1 MQRRSLLL
9 ISPRELR
16 WVEETLPPPGPGEI
30 LVATRTGAIS
40 LGTELP
46 HFRGDSRGS
55 RPDTYPRMT
64 GYENV
69 SIVRACGAGVDQL
82 RPGDRIVCTYGHRTH
97 AVIPAHRAVAVPEDL
112 GDDLAIL
119 NILGGDVATGIA
131 RLGTPPPS
139 SVLVTGAGTIG
150 LLVVFV
156 LKALG
161 VPEVDVVEPEAARC
175 DLALALGA
183 RRALAPD
190 EVGPPAERYDAGVE
204 CSSRAAACTLL
215 QQQLRHGGRIVV
227 VADGNLEPL
236 VLDSAFHERELTI
249 CGTSDCPDY
258 HAHARWYFAHVAP
271 YAAILH
277 RFFDLHIAAAD
288 LPATFVRLADGAAQ
302 AIKVLVHYDE
312 R

>member
-1 MQRRSLLL
+1 ML
-9 ISPRELR
+9 
-16 WVEETLPPPGPGEI
+16 T
-30 LVATRTGAIS
+30 
-40 LGTELP
+40 
-46 HFRGDSRGS
+46 
-55 RPDTYPRMT
+55 RMT

-69 SIVRACGAGVDQL
+69 GIVQACGAVDQL
-82 RPGDRIVCTYGHRTH
+82 RPGDRVVCTYGHRTH
-97 AVIPAHRAVAVPEDL
+97 AVIAAHKAVPIPGDL

-119 NILGGDVATGIA
+119 NILSGDVATGIA
-131 RLGTPPPS
+131 RLGTPPPA
-139 SVLVTGAGTIG
+139 SVLVMGAGTIG
-150 LLVVFV
+150 LLAVFV

-258 HAHARWYFAHVAP
+258 HAHARWYFAHVVP
-271 YAAILH
+271 YAATLH
-277 RFFDLHIAAAD
+277 RLFDLHIAVDD
-288 LPATFVRLADGAAQ
+288 LPATFARLADGAAH